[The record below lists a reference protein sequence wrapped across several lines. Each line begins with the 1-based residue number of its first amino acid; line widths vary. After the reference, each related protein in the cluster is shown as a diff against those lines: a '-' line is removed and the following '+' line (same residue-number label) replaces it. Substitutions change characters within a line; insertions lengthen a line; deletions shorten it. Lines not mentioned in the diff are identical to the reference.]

1 MSDEQALVLIQYLS
15 TYRRFT
21 PLLDKLKFSAEE
33 LVISLPSRPV
43 SLELHQVTSINAVDK
58 QFEQIGSSIL
68 LKTKRLSSLLCS
80 SRRALKQEQKKIQYA
95 LHNYL
100 MQLLSPLLIPRLH
113 LQYEPRV
120 SHFNACRLQ
129 CVNVTLQ
136 DLRLPAIFHCNV
148 LAISSAYD

>member
-15 TYRRFT
+15 TYRHFT
-21 PLLDKLKFSAEE
+21 PLLDKLKLAAEE
-33 LVISLPSRPV
+33 LIISLPSRPI
-43 SLELHQVTSINAVDK
+43 SMELHQVTSINAVDTR
-58 QFEQIGSSIL
+58 FEQIGSSIL

-80 SRRALKQEQKKIQYA
+80 SRRALKQEQKKFQYA

-100 MQLLSPLLIPRLH
+100 MQLLSPLLIPRIH

-120 SHFNACRLQ
+120 SHFNTCRLQ

-148 LAISSAYD
+148 LANSNDHD